1 MGPVGHAVGVLDG
14 LRVLDAS
21 TEVAGPYATK
31 LLADAGADVVKVE
44 TPAGDP
50 LRRWTAAEVDLPE
63 GEDSALF
70 RFLNTSKRSVVGPVE
85 HLAAGAD
92 VVVGGHDL
100 DVGGLRRDHP
110 HLVVVSITPF
120 GLSGPSANR
129 PATEFTLQAACGST
143 GSRGRRDRPPLAVGG
158 RFGEYLAGVHAAI
171 AAVAAWR
178 GGRSTGAG
186 ELVDLSV
193 LEAMTLGMNTYG
205 PLFAELYGVEAPVEP
220 SFRHIDHPSV
230 EPTADGWVG
239 FATIANQQF
248 KDFLVLI
255 ERGDLLADEALVDIN
270 VRTRRAEEFEAA
282 VRAWTTRHPTEEI
295 IRRASE
301 LRVPVAPIGD
311 GATVVDHEQFTARGV
326 FVEGPHGRQPRVPYR
341 LGDRPGPSFRPAPA
355 RGEHTGTVD
364 WEPRPAPT
372 GGASGLPLAGVR
384 VIDLTCFWAG
394 PSASV
399 TLAALGADVV
409 KVEAVQRPDGMR
421 FTSTRPPEDDQW
433 WEWAPV
439 FCGTNAGKRGVTLD
453 LGASEGRDLLL
464 ALVADADAVL
474 ENFSPRVMEQFD
486 LGWPV
491 IQEANPAAVMVR
503 MPGFGLD
510 GPWRD
515 RTGYAPTMEQ
525 LTGLAWITGWEDL
538 PPIVPRGPCDPLAG
552 QHAAFALL
560 VALEERDHTGVGA
573 LLEVPMVEA
582 ALATATGPIVEAQ
595 AYGVVQGREGNRGP
609 VAAPQGVYPCVEAER
624 WLAVAVTTGDQWV
637 SLCGVLNRADLAE
650 DPHLA
655 DHRGRRA
662 AADRLDEVLVG
673 WAAGQRVEDAVATLA
688 EAGVP
693 AAEVV
698 SPGAVDRNPQLVAR
712 GFFESIDRAV
722 IGRHRVPSLP
732 YRFASR
738 GTRPWHRR
746 PAPLIGEHNDEV
758 LGGELGLD
766 PEDLTRLRNGD
777 VIGERPLHT

>member
-1 MGPVGHAVGVLDG
+1 MLETVLGG
-14 LRVLDAS
+14 LRVIDTS

-44 TPAGDP
+44 AAEGDP
-50 LRRWTAAEVDLPE
+50 LRRWTAVGVDLPI

-70 RFLNTSKRSVVGPVE
+70 RFLNASKRSVVGE
-85 HLAAGAD
+85 FGDLAAGAD
-92 VVVGGHDL
+92 VVIGNDDL
-100 DVGGLRRDHP
+100 DAAGLSESHP
-110 HLVVVSITPF
+110 HLVVLTITPF
-120 GLSGPSANR
+120 GRTGPWADR

-158 RFGEYLAGVHAAI
+158 RFGEFQAGVNAAV

-178 GGRSTGAG
+178 AGRADGVG
-186 ELVDLSV
+186 ERVDLSM
-193 LEAMTLGMNTYG
+193 LESMALGMNTYG
-205 PLFAELYGVEAPVEP
+205 PLFAELYGVVAPEEP
-220 SFRHIDHPSV
+220 AFRHIDHPSI

-270 VRTRRAEEFEAA
+270 VRTKRAEEFEAA
-282 VRAWTTRHPTEEI
+282 VQAWTTRHPTEEI

-311 GATVVDHEQFTARGV
+311 GATVIGHEQFVARKV
-326 FVEGPHGRQPRVPYR
+326 FVNGPHGRQPRVPYR
-341 LGDRPGPSFRPAPA
+341 MGDHPGTTFGPAPALGAHTGIVTWDARPAPA
-355 RGEHTGTVD
+355 VGAA
-364 WEPRPAPT
+364 AP
-372 GGASGLPLAGVR
+372 GRPLAGVR
-384 VIDLTCFWAG
+384 IVDLTCFWAG

-421 FTSTRPPEDDQW
+421 FTSTRPPTTDRW

-439 FCGTNAGKRGVTLD
+439 FCGTNAGKRGITLD
-453 LGASEGRDLLL
+453 LATAEGRGLLL
-464 ALVADADAVL
+464 DLVRGADALL

-486 LGWPV
+486 LDWPV
-491 IQEANPAAVMVR
+491 IHAADPRVVMVR

-525 LTGLAWITGWEDL
+525 LTGLAFITGWPDL

-560 VALEERDHTGVGA
+560 VALEERDQTGEGL

-582 ALATATGPIVEAQ
+582 ALATAAGPIVEAE
-595 AYGVVQGREGNRGP
+595 AYGIVQQREGNRSP
-609 VAAPQGVYPCVEAER
+609 VAAPQGVYGCAEQER
-624 WLAVAVTTGDQWV
+624 WVAVAVTSDGQWV
-637 SLCGVLNRADLAE
+637 ALCAVLGRADLAT
-650 DPHLA
+650 DPTLA
-655 DHRGRRA
+655 EHAGRRA
-662 AADRLDEVLVG
+662 AQERLDDALAE
-673 WAAGQRVEDAVATLA
+673 WAADQPVADAVAALVA
-688 EAGVP
+688 AGVP
-693 AAEVV
+693 CAEVV

-712 GFFESIDRAV
+712 GFFEPMEREVVGLHHI
-722 IGRHRVPSLP
+722 PSLP

-738 GTRPWHRR
+738 GDAPWHRT

-758 LGGELGLD
+758 LGGQLGLGPD
-766 PEDLTRLRNGD
+766 ALERLRNTS
-777 VIGERPLHT
+777 VIGDRPLDP

>member
-1 MGPVGHAVGVLDG
+1 MFTG
-14 LRVLDAS
+14 LRVLDLS
-21 TEVAGPYATK
+21 SGIAGPYATK

-44 TPAGDP
+44 GPDGDP
-50 LRRWTAAEVDLPE
+50 LRRWTAAGVDLPD

-70 RFLNTSKRSVVGPVE
+70 CLLNTSKRSVVARVE
-85 HLAAGAD
+85 DLAAGAD
-92 VVVGGHDL
+92 IVVGGHDL
-100 DVGGLRRDHP
+100 DVRGLRRDHP
-110 HLVVVSITPF
+110 HLVVVSITPH
-120 GLSGPSANR
+120 GLTGPWADR
-129 PATEFTLQAACGST
+129 AATEFTLQAACGST

-158 RFGEYLAGVHAAI
+158 RFGEHLAGVHAAV

-178 GGRSTGAG
+178 AGRTTGTG
-186 ELVDLSV
+186 EHVDLSV
-193 LEAMTLGMNTYG
+193 LEAMALGMNTYG
-205 PLFAELYGVEAPVEP
+205 PLFAELYGVEAPDEP
-220 SFRHIDHPSV
+220 SFRHIDHPSI

-270 VRTRRAEEFEAA
+270 VRTKRAEEFEAA
-282 VRAWTTRHPTEEI
+282 VQAWTRQHPTAEI

-311 GATVVDHEQFTARGV
+311 GATVVDHEQFVARGV
-326 FVEGPHGRQPRVPYR
+326 FVDGPHGRQPRVPYR
-341 LGDRPGPSFRPAPA
+341 LGDNPGTDFRPAPGL
-355 RGEHTGTVD
+355 GEHSGSVD
-364 WEPRPAPT
+364 WGARPASSRGAP
-372 GGASGLPLAGVR
+372 GGPPLTGVR

-421 FTSTRPPEDDQW
+421 FTSTRPPGTDQW

-439 FCGTNAGKRGVTLD
+439 FCGTNAGKRDVTLD
-453 LGASEGRDLLL
+453 LDTDEGRALLL
-464 ALVADADAVL
+464 QLVAGADALL

-486 LGWPV
+486 LDWPV
-491 IQEANPAAVMVR
+491 IREANPRTVMVR

-525 LTGLAWITGWEDL
+525 LTGLAWITGWADL

-560 VALEERDHTGVGA
+560 VALEERDRTGVG
-573 LLEVPMVEA
+573 LLVEVPMVEA
-582 ALATATGPIVEAQ
+582 ALAAAAGPIVEAQ
-595 AYGVVQGREGNRGP
+595 TYGVVQGREGNRGP
-609 VAAPQGVYPCVEAER
+609 VAAPQGVYACAEPER
-624 WLAVAVTTGDQWV
+624 WVALAVATDDQWV
-637 SLCGVLNRADLAE
+637 ALRAVLGDAGLTGDPDLAHH
-650 DPHLA
+650 P
-655 DHRGRRA
+655 GRRA
-662 AADRLDEVLVG
+662 AGDRIDDVLAPWVG
-673 WAAGQRVEDAVATLA
+673 SRSAAEAVAALV
-688 EAGVP
+688 EIGVP
-693 AAEVV
+693 AAEVL

-712 GFFESIDRAV
+712 GFFESLDRPV
-722 IGRHRVPSLP
+722 VGIHHVPSLP

-738 GTRPWHRR
+738 GAAPWHRT

-758 LGGELGLD
+758 LGGELGLGA
-766 PEDLTRLRNGD
+766 EVLARLRTIA
-777 VIGERPLHT
+777 VIGERPLHA